1 MQFYRNM
8 IFPMV
13 GARSDSVADCQS
25 LTKLIFTSVD
35 VKCRDGQL
43 FLDQTQDVTLPSGR
57 EGTLEGVGYRLETNR
72 VCQRGAF
79 LHKMYSIPSSPC
91 TFRFISYFSYAET
104 TVVDECITVFNSVR
118 QGRYVQPFGEA
129 S

>member
-25 LTKLIFTSVD
+25 PTKLIFTSVD
-35 VKCRDGQL
+35 VKCRAGQL

-57 EGTLEGVGYRLETNR
+57 EGTL
-72 VCQRGAF
+72 
-79 LHKMYSIPSSPC
+79 
-91 TFRFISYFSYAET
+91 
-104 TVVDECITVFNSVR
+104 
-118 QGRYVQPFGEA
+118 
-129 S
+129 